1 MRKAYFNR
9 VDTIVSRETFLL
21 VFSIQSQFAVE
32 LLVRGLH
39 DISLGTET
47 DSYI

>member
-32 LLVRGLH
+32 LLIRGLH
-39 DISLGTET
+39 DISLEIKT